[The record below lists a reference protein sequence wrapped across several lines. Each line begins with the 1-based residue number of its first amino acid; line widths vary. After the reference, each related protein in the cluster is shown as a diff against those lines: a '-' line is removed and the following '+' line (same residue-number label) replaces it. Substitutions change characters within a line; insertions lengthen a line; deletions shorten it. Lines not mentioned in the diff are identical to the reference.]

1 MEETDNPDQSRK
13 ANKSNKQKR
22 ILDTTENVYL
32 VQLSWRGAGRLIL
45 EEKDKVS
52 NEHGMLT
59 ETYSDPVGGQG
70 WSSPSNIRRH
80 SRYTYIA
87 LCVIFTILVSFS
99 RDNAL
104 FASKAKINVF

>member
-1 MEETDNPDQSRK
+1 MDP
-13 ANKSNKQKR
+13 
-22 ILDTTENVYL
+22 TENVYL

-59 ETYSDPVGGQG
+59 ETYSDPIGGQG

-80 SRYTYIA
+80 SRYDLFWIMHPTT
-87 LCVIFTILVSFS
+87 LFG
-99 RDNAL
+99 AL
-104 FASKAKINVF
+104 FKREDFYSFFRV

>member
-80 SRYTYIA
+80 SRYKKK
-87 LCVIFTILVSFS
+87 LVCF
-99 RDNAL
+99 
-104 FASKAKINVF
+104 FPGFV

>member
-1 MEETDNPDQSRK
+1 MDP
-13 ANKSNKQKR
+13 
-22 ILDTTENVYL
+22 TENVYL

-59 ETYSDPVGGQG
+59 ETYSDPIGGQG

-80 SRYTYIA
+80 SRYDLFWIMHPTIPSA
-87 LCVIFTILVSFS
+87 IFKREKIFTVFSGFNNASF
-99 RDNAL
+99 RMR
-104 FASKAKINVF
+104 I

>member
-1 MEETDNPDQSRK
+1 MDP
-13 ANKSNKQKR
+13 
-22 ILDTTENVYL
+22 TENVYL

-59 ETYSDPVGGQG
+59 ETYSDPIGGQG

-80 SRYTYIA
+80 SRY
-87 LCVIFTILVSFS
+87 LSLL
-99 RDNAL
+99 DNAP
-104 FASKAKINVF
+104 NYT

>member
-1 MEETDNPDQSRK
+1 M
-13 ANKSNKQKR
+13 
-22 ILDTTENVYL
+22 DTTENVYL

-80 SRYTYIA
+80 SRYTYIY
-87 LCVIFTILVSFS
+87 
-99 RDNAL
+99 R
-104 FASKAKINVF
+104 KKIVFFFRVLYNMSCFEFD